1 MIMYVMYVNNNS
13 TNQIQCHGDVHCSG
27 IPILSLSD
35 IERLHILDIQT
46 YRCDAFFLR
55 HVQLPY
61 AWLGLCFVW
70 TAVDRCYTE
79 ISLSL
84 QARLRKSTCRYSWMK
99 SATCSSKNLYFNHY
113 NIWVFIDL

>member
-61 AWLGLCFVW
+61 AWLGLCFV
-70 TAVDRCYTE
+70 
-79 ISLSL
+79 
-84 QARLRKSTCRYSWMK
+84 
-99 SATCSSKNLYFNHY
+99 
-113 NIWVFIDL
+113 